1 MNIENKGFDELL
13 QLKEIVE
20 WQLTFAKDREII
32 TKLHQQLVELKEQ
45 IRLQQLKQEHHGI

>member
-1 MNIENKGFDELL
+1 MKSLERLL
-13 QLKEIVE
+13 HEKEIVE
-20 WQLTFAKDREII
+20 WQLTFAKDRGII